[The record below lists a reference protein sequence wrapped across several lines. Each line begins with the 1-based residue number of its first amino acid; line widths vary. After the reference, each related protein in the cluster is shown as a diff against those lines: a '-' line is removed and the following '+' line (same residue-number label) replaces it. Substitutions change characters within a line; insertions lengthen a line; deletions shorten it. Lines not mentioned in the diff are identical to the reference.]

1 MSLRDELMNI
11 PVESQEIIS
20 DSEIYQILLNAMYQ
34 KYIKDIII
42 GKYKSGA
49 KRIESKFLL
58 ECSVQ
63 KEIIDKI
70 IRNRKYNRNSN
81 VYYVSDEYDGY
92 PGAIGFKPLYTM
104 EKTGVQFTTSK
115 KRIIL
120 TSLGLRVYN
129 DLKQMAQSDGVTLSE
144 PLPYYYTQYNSLGG
158 STKTYSCS
166 PKLNEYFTGK
176 DPGHVNHSRGY
187 SVSVSFSFIV

>member
-11 PVESQEIIS
+11 SVESQEIIS

-63 KEIIDKI
+63 KEIIDKM
-70 IRNRKYNRNSN
+70 
-81 VYYVSDEYDGY
+81 
-92 PGAIGFKPLYTM
+92 FLH
-104 EKTGVQFTTSK
+104 F
-115 KRIIL
+115 
-120 TSLGLRVYN
+120 
-129 DLKQMAQSDGVTLSE
+129 
-144 PLPYYYTQYNSLGG
+144 
-158 STKTYSCS
+158 
-166 PKLNEYFTGK
+166 
-176 DPGHVNHSRGY
+176 
-187 SVSVSFSFIV
+187 